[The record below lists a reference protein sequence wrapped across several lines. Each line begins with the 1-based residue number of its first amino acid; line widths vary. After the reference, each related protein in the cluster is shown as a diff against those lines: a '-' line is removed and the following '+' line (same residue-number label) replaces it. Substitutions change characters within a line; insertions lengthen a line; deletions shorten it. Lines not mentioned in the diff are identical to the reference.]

1 MALVRTILAA
11 LIAISLAVLPATGQA
26 IVAPSADQTTMV
38 DQADMPCC
46 PCCNTQADLKLTMC
60 TLKCIGVVGAVF
72 PATTIAPLY
81 WLDGVPLQL
90 VDDPLHEFLRAPPTH
105 PPSA

>member
-1 MALVRTILAA
+1 MALIRTILVA
-11 LIAISLAVLPATGQA
+11 LIAISIAVLPATGQA
-26 IVAPSADQTTMV
+26 IASPSADQTMMV

-46 PCCNTQADLKLTMC
+46 PCCNTRADLKLTTC
-60 TLKCIGVVGAVF
+60 ALKCLGVVGTVF

-81 WLDGVPLQL
+81 LLDGVPLPL
-90 VDDPLHEFLRAPPTH
+90 VDEPLHEFLRAPPTH